1 MKFGGVIHHNDFN
14 KAVLK
19 AVQTEINSI
28 NSTLKFIQEYLNQ
41 IHEELLSLK
50 LKTLNHIEKEENF
63 KFKLGKNEN

>member
-19 AVQTEINSI
+19 ANEHQINKI

-50 LKTLNHIEKEENF
+50 LKTLNHIENEEF
-63 KFKLGKNEN
+63 KFKLGKNEK